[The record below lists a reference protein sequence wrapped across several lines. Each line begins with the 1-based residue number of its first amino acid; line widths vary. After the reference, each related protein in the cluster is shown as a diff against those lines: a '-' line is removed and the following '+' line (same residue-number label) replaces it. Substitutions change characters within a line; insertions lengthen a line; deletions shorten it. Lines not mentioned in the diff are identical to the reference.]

1 MLVLA
6 EPFQGLDLA
15 AQAATAALI
24 RDLAARGSA
33 VLLLVSSVEEI
44 LGLADRAAALYRG
57 SLTFEGSCEGEST
70 AQKLLAAMTGALQGS
85 VA

>member
-15 AQAATAALI
+15 AQAETAALI

-33 VLLLVSSVEEI
+33 VLLLASSVEEI

-57 SLTFEGSCEGEST
+57 SLTFEGRCEGEAT
-70 AQKLLAAMTGALQGS
+70 AHKLLAAMTGALRGS